1 MKIKQNLSPRRVFI
15 PTIQFSIKLFQGWVV
30 KGTFGYL
37 NGQVRGKLFGGG
49 KKRGEKE
56 GERHRECEKNRR
68 SHSWEKLAIKELN
81 PPEIPTHRHSF
92 SL

>member
-49 KKRGEKE
+49 KKGEKKK
-56 GERHRECEKNRR
+56 ERDTGSARKTEEVTLGK
-68 SHSWEKLAIKELN
+68 
-81 PPEIPTHRHSF
+81 
-92 SL
+92 SLP